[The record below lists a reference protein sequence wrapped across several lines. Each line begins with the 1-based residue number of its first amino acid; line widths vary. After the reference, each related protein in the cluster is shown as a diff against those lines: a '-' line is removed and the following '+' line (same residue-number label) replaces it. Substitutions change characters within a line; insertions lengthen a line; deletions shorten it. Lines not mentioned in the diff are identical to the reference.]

1 MNPLIFA
8 IIIFD
13 SLCSCVKR
21 LCLTCTVMNPE
32 ADWLSIGEADITFA
46 YCGPGKMLA
55 ANYSFVCIAS
65 RGSN

>member
-1 MNPLIFA
+1 
-8 IIIFD
+8 
-13 SLCSCVKR
+13 
-21 LCLTCTVMNPE
+21 MNPE

-46 YCGPGKMLA
+46 YFGSGKMLA